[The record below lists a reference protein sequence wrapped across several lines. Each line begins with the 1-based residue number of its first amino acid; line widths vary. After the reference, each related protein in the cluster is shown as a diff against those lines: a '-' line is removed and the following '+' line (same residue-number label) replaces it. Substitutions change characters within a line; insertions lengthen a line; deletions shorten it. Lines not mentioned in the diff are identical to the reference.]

1 MPSIN
6 HTKIEPSEIDYTLIP
21 KLTKKQFTALMT
33 YLIIYGQ
40 DCHEEKTNDMHD
52 NSKNPNSLACV
63 EAAIRDKIPPA
74 LVHVTTECRYGTDEH
89 ETYDYNCYWELYFY
103 SGYNSELVT
112 LTPLFF
118 YLIKT
123 YKPEE
128 DHEPKTADTTSATD
142 ANA

>member
-1 MPSIN
+1 MSYK

-21 KLTKKQFTALMT
+21 KLTKKQFNALMA
-33 YLIIYGQ
+33 YLITYGQ
-40 DCHEEKTNDMHD
+40 NCHENDTNDMHND
-52 NSKNPNSLACV
+52 HDNPNSIACV
-63 EAAIRDKIPPA
+63 EDAIRAKIPRT
-74 LVHVTTECRYGTDEH
+74 LEYVTTPYQYGTYEH
-89 ETYDYNCYWELYFY
+89 ESNYYNCYWELYFY

-128 DHEPKTADTTSATD
+128 DHEPGTADTTSAAVT
-142 ANA
+142 NA